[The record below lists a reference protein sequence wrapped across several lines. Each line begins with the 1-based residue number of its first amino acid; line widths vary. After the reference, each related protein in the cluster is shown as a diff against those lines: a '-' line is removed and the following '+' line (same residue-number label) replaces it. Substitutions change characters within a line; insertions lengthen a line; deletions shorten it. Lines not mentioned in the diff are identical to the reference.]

1 MDGRD
6 FGSRGCE
13 KNLRN
18 CVRFCHLGLHWW
30 WVCGMVV
37 IRTDV
42 FGDVGGVSVSG
53 VNEEDE
59 DVGSVGVEVFAGR
72 GAGEALRLDRS
83 GGVVVKWLGAG
94 VVSAGDGGPGVDD
107 GNGVAR
113 GDVVGDAGCDA
124 DAPRRLIDVERSD
137 DRAGLK
143 PAPTG
148 LLMRGEDRAG
158 LKPAPTSALMR
169 GRSRLTIRAAVGS
182 EDRKGDVIDPSGW
195 ELEGYRRNP
204 VFLWAHDRSRPP
216 IGKSQRIWVEDDA
229 LYAEVEFAPTDF
241 AGEIAGLYE
250 RGFMRGVSVGFLPL
264 ETEVRKA
271 SNGRRGYLYRRQEL
285 LEISAVPV
293 PMHDGALAGIP
304 RSLRSRPLTL
314 REGEVAVAGLSFGR
328 V

>member
-1 MDGRD
+1 
-6 FGSRGCE
+6 
-13 KNLRN
+13 
-18 CVRFCHLGLHWW
+18 
-30 WVCGMVV
+30 MVV
-37 IRTDV
+37 VRTDV

-59 DVGSVGVEVFAGR
+59 EVGSVGVEVFAGR

-113 GDVVGDAGCDA
+113 GDVVGDAGGDA
-124 DAPRRLIDVERSD
+124 DAPRRLIDVDGNPSE

-148 LLMRGEDRAG
+148 
-158 LKPAPTSALMR
+158 ALMR
-169 GRSRLTIRAAVGS
+169 GGSRLTIRAPVGS

-195 ELEGYRRNP
+195 ELDGYRRNP

-216 IGKSQRIWVEDDA
+216 IGRSERIWVADDA

-264 ETEVRKA
+264 ETEIRKA

-304 RSLRSRPLTL
+304 CVRSAPRPLAL
-314 REGEVAVAGLSFGR
+314 REGEGREVAELREDLRGLWVGLGEL
-328 V
+328 VD

>member
-1 MDGRD
+1 M
-6 FGSRGCE
+6 GS
-13 KNLRN
+13 
-18 CVRFCHLGLHWW
+18 
-30 WVCGMVV
+30 
-37 IRTDV
+37 
-42 FGDVGGVSVSG
+42 
-53 VNEEDE
+53 
-59 DVGSVGVEVFAGR
+59 VEVFAGR

-107 GNGVAR
+107 GNSVAR

-124 DAPRRLIDVERSD
+124 DAPRRLIDVD
-137 DRAGLK
+137 
-143 PAPTG
+143 
-148 LLMRGEDRAG
+148 
-158 LKPAPTSALMR
+158 R

-216 IGKSQRIWVEDDA
+216 IGKSQRIWVADDA

-250 RGFMRGVSVGFLPL
+250 REFMRGVSVGFPPL

-293 PMHDGALAGIP
+293 PMHDGAVSEPGFEGLKGLKDGHP
-304 RSLRSRPLTL
+304 LRPCFARARPLAL
-314 REGEVAVAGLSFGR
+314 REGEVMEIRDDLRGLWVGLGEL
-328 V
+328 VD

>member
-1 MDGRD
+1 M
-6 FGSRGCE
+6 
-13 KNLRN
+13 
-18 CVRFCHLGLHWW
+18 
-30 WVCGMVV
+30 
-37 IRTDV
+37 
-42 FGDVGGVSVSG
+42 
-53 VNEEDE
+53 
-59 DVGSVGVEVFAGR
+59 GSVGVEVSAGR

-113 GDVVGDAGCDA
+113 GDVVGDVGSDA
-124 DAPRRLIDVERSD
+124 DAPRRLIDVER
-137 DRAGLK
+137 
-143 PAPTG
+143 
-148 LLMRGEDRAG
+148 GEDRAG
-158 LKPAPTSALMR
+158 LKPAPTGALIR

-195 ELEGYRRNP
+195 DLEGYRRNP

-216 IGKSQRIWVEDDA
+216 IGRSQRIWVDDDA

-264 ETEVRKA
+264 EMEVRKA

-293 PMHDGALAGIP
+293 HDGALAGIP
-304 RSLRSRPLTL
+304 CVRSAPRPLAL
-314 REGEVAVAGLSFGR
+314 REGEVSDMREDLRGLWVGLGEL
-328 V
+328 VD

>member
-1 MDGRD
+1 
-6 FGSRGCE
+6 
-13 KNLRN
+13 
-18 CVRFCHLGLHWW
+18 
-30 WVCGMVV
+30 MVV
-37 IRTDV
+37 VRTDV

-53 VNEEDE
+53 VNEEDD

-124 DAPRRLIDVERSD
+124 DAPRRLIDVD
-137 DRAGLK
+137 
-143 PAPTG
+143 
-148 LLMRGEDRAG
+148 
-158 LKPAPTSALMR
+158 R

-195 ELEGYRRNP
+195 ELDGYRRNP

-293 PMHDGALAGIP
+293 PMHDGALASHPHPDPLPSRERERTAHLQSMSRKNVDPLSPPWERARERGQVSKM
-304 RSLRSRPLTL
+304 REDLRGLWVGL
-314 REGEVAVAGLSFGR
+314 GELVD
-328 V
+328 